1 MAAFGNITGL
11 TQGLGESNCRTL
23 DGRDGHCIL
32 ASQCMSLSNL
42 SATEQWRFVC
52 GYQRSQAKLCC
63 APEPEAAN
71 STDVIPSQASAVA
84 EPITNDPTA
93 PLPADYPSALPAGC
107 GVSSDIEY
115 RIIGGRVANVGAWP
129 WMAAIYRKTEGAEP
143 TLICG
148 GTLVTDRHVLTAG
161 NCVIGGAGGKQLPA
175 RMLTVRVGDHD
186 LNSTGDHTAP
196 VDVQVSEVVRHPRYD
211 LRSNA
216 NDIALLVLSKPVTW
230 NRFVQ
235 PVCLPFGPLA
245 SETLEGSRA
254 YVTGWGATHFSGAGS
269 SELRQGQVPVWA
281 EADCKKAYER
291 LLPIGEAHLCA
302 GDIRGGTDACQGDS
316 GGPLQLLH
324 EGRYYV
330 VGIVSGGK
338 GCGTPG
344 FPGVY
349 TRVSSHLNWLRN
361 ELGAAQ

>member
-1 MAAFGNITGL
+1 MT
-11 TQGLGESNCRTL
+11 TR
-23 DGRDGHCIL
+23 R
-32 ASQCMSLSNL
+32 
-42 SATEQWRFVC
+42 
-52 GYQRSQAKLCC
+52 
-63 APEPEAAN
+63 
-71 STDVIPSQASAVA
+71 
-84 EPITNDPTA
+84 
-93 PLPADYPSALPAGC
+93 
-107 GVSSDIEY
+107 
-115 RIIGGRVANVGAWP
+115 P
-129 WMAAIYRKTEGAEP
+129 WTR
-143 TLICG
+143 
-148 GTLVTDRHVLTAG
+148 R
-161 NCVIGGAGGKQLPA
+161 Q
-175 RMLTVRVGDHD
+175 
-186 LNSTGDHTAP
+186 
-196 VDVQVSEVVRHPRYD
+196 VDVVRHPDYD

-245 SETLEGSRA
+245 SETLEGNRA
-254 YVTGWGATHFSGAGS
+254 YVTGWGAAHFGEEGGSDTESRARAGGAGS
-269 SELRQGQVPVWA
+269 SELRQGQVPVWT

-291 LLPIGEAHLCA
+291 LLHIGEAHLCA

-316 GGPLQLLH
+316 GGPLQLLQ

-349 TRVSSHLNWLRN
+349 TRVSSHLDWLRN